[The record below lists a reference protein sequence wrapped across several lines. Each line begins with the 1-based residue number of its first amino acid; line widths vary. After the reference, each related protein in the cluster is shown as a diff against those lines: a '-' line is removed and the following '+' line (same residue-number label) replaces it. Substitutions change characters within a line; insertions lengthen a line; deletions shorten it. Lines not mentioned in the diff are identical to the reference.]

1 MISSDWLLHFKYLI
15 FSYDES
21 QLHDSHAY
29 QEVQPHKEEEQDDP
43 YEPKHEDVAPEPEEH
58 IQLQPVNYKQRRT
71 QQQQD
76 KLRPTS
82 SNR

>member
-1 MISSDWLLHFKYLI
+1 MTAYPLQVLKID